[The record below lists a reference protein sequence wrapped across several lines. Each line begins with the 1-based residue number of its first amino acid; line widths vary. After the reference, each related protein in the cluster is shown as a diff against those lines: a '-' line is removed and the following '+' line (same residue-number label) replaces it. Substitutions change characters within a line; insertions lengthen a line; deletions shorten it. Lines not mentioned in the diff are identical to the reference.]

1 MKKLL
6 SIIVLG
12 LLFGGSGFAENNEIH
27 LECLLIKESKPS
39 YTKEPN
45 PEKYYEYFTID
56 TSSNSSVRTAMGVY
70 NAVKADGY
78 IFPKSYMQD
87 DYYLFGKQ
95 WKSQGVDFYIYYQL
109 EINEIRKNGKG
120 NMVYLY
126 NNLAGLD
133 GLVTDQY
140 DAFNCVKK
148 ITPAKFIK

>member
-1 MKKLL
+1 MKKILFSALFILVL
-6 SIIVLG
+6 SG
-12 LLFGGSGFAENNEIH
+12 AASAENNEIH
-27 LECLLIKESKPS
+27 LECLLIKESNPS

-45 PEKYYEYFTID
+45 PEKYYEYFTLD
-56 TSSNSSVRTAMGVY
+56 ASSNSAIRTAMGVY

-78 IFPKSYMQD
+78 IFPKAYIQD
-87 DYYLFGKQ
+87 EFYLFGKQ

-109 EINEIRKNGKG
+109 EINEIMKNGKG

-126 NNLAGLD
+126 NNVAGLD

-140 DAFNCVKK
+140 DAFNCEKK

>member
-6 SIIVLG
+6 SILVLS

-27 LECLLIKESKPS
+27 LECLLIKESNPS

-70 NAVKADGY
+70 QAVKKDGY
-78 IFPKSYMQD
+78 VFPKAYMQD
-87 DYYLFGKQ
+87 EYYLFGKQ